1 MAKNVVIIGAQWG
14 DEGKGKI
21 VDLLM
26 ETADTVVRFQGGNNA
41 GHTVIIDDVK
51 HVLHL
56 LPSGILREGK
66 KCIIGN
72 GVVID
77 PVVLMEE
84 IQTLKDKNIFNLE
97 NLLISRDAHVIMPY
111 HKKLDMAKEKLR
123 GKDKIGTT
131 GRGIGPAYE
140 DKIARC
146 GIRMGDLLD
155 QKTFRKKLESNL
167 NEKNHYMKTILDEEG
182 FDIDPIFEEY
192 SKIGEELKT
201 SIIDTSL
208 FLHKQME
215 EGKSI
220 LFEGAQGSLLDI
232 DHGTYPYVTSSNTVA
247 GSATTGSGVGPAKI
261 DLVIGVT
268 KAYATRVGEGPF
280 PSEIFD
286 DGGEL
291 REQGGEYGATT
302 GRPRRCGWLDIVAL
316 KYAARLNSLGGLIV
330 TKLDVLDNLKEI
342 KICTSYDIDGETITE
357 FPSEN
362 LLNKVKPNFEV
373 MEGWLTDTT
382 KIRKFDDLPVKAK
395 TYVKRIEELT
405 GVSAMI
411 ISVGAER
418 SQIIYCEDPFK

>member
-362 LLNKVKPNFEV
+362 LLDKVKPNFEV
-373 MEGWLTDTT
+373 MEGWLSDTT
-382 KIRKFDDLPVKAK
+382 KIRNFDDLPVKAK

>member
-1 MAKNVVIIGAQWG
+1 
-14 DEGKGKI
+14 
-21 VDLLM
+21 
-26 ETADTVVRFQGGNNA
+26 
-41 GHTVIIDDVK
+41 
-51 HVLHL
+51 
-56 LPSGILREGK
+56 
-66 KCIIGN
+66 
-72 GVVID
+72 
-77 PVVLMEE
+77 
-84 IQTLKDKNIFNLE
+84 
-97 NLLISRDAHVIMPY
+97 
-111 HKKLDMAKEKLR
+111 
-123 GKDKIGTT
+123 
-131 GRGIGPAYE
+131 
-140 DKIARC
+140 
-146 GIRMGDLLD
+146 
-155 QKTFRKKLESNL
+155 
-167 NEKNHYMKTILDEEG
+167 
-182 FDIDPIFEEY
+182 
-192 SKIGEELKT
+192 
-201 SIIDTSL
+201 
-208 FLHKQME
+208 ME

-247 GSATTGSGVGPAKI
+247 GAATTGSGVGPAKI

-330 TKLDVLDNLKEI
+330 TKLDILDNLKEI

-382 KIRKFDDLPVKAK
+382 KIRNFDDLPDKAK
-395 TYVKRIEELT
+395 TYIKRIEELT
-405 GVSAMI
+405 NVNAMI